1 MFHDSVARTVRHVN
15 VPYAHPLAQQS
26 VNQSASQPVT
36 TTGIMLYQQPSN
48 QIAQHTSQ
56 IASASQP
63 TALASP
69 QPVSAAQ
76 PMASVSLQPVHTTNQ
91 QVDWTSKIAEVIR
104 DQFVLRPK
112 QQSFM
117 YKTPYPP
124 AYDQNPT
131 SPQVQGA

>member
-1 MFHDSVARTVRHVN
+1 MFHDPMVRTVQHVN

-26 VNQSASQPVT
+26 VNQSASQPIT

-56 IASASQP
+56 IESASQP

-76 PMASVSLQPVHTTNQ
+76 PMASASPQPVHTANQ

-104 DQFVLRPK
+104 DQFGLRPK

-124 AYDQNPT
+124 AYDQILAT
-131 SPQVQGA
+131 PQVQSA

>member
-1 MFHDSVARTVRHVN
+1 
-15 VPYAHPLAQQS
+15 
-26 VNQSASQPVT
+26 
-36 TTGIMLYQQPSN
+36 MLYQQPSN

-56 IASASQP
+56 IASTSQP

-76 PMASVSLQPVHTTNQ
+76 PMASASPQPVHTANQ

-104 DQFVLRPK
+104 DQFGLRPK

-124 AYDQNPT
+124 AYDQILAT
-131 SPQVQGA
+131 PQVQSA